1 MVSHRHY
8 QHEAP
13 MGCDNGIP
21 EYKHYTSSASAFL
34 KEEGFGL
41 GSSPGLRSLPP
52 GPERDFLT
60 LSWGPIIYRT
70 SYAPDTKRLL
80 PVFLRCLN
88 DAVGQSSRPEASVDH
103 GGGCGPN
110 SLSPFSCRR
119 TAWPNFIS
127 PRRTLLAMAT
137 AVVGRLSLMPQPT
150 QRNTDRD
157 CAFDRLLDLFLS
169 EKLLVENYPQQLGR
183 GRRFNCIT
191 VHNHLTLK
199 LFAFFPVYVNEYDF
213 LGCETRPIR
222 RAHAPIKNAF
232 R

>member
-1 MVSHRHY
+1 
-8 QHEAP
+8 

-137 AVVGRLSLMPQPT
+137 AVVGRLSLV
-150 QRNTDRD
+150 
-157 CAFDRLLDLFLS
+157 RLISLDPWSSGLS
-169 EKLLVENYPQQLGR
+169 PVGNERAIRCCSYASGLAILPPKYD
-183 GRRFNCIT
+183 
-191 VHNHLTLK
+191 NH
-199 LFAFFPVYVNEYDF
+199 AAE
-213 LGCETRPIR
+213 CEGLR
-222 RAHAPIKNAF
+222 
-232 R
+232 